1 MSVVMKKVKRKK
13 RVMTEEQRQKKRE
26 CDRKYFA
33 RPEIKAK
40 RKKYNARPEVTAK
53 RKEYFAKN
61 KQKKREYERKY
72 YARPGAKARKRERVR
87 KYCARPEAKA
97 RKREQQRRLM
107 RKRLENPML
116 GPKIREQM
124 RKYIASKQ
132 ALCCICLSVR
142 TGAGACKDCFAKV
155 QGGDHVSIEAFVRCA
170 LEHKFPGAEFCTK
183 TRLGG
188 VDWCVVRCYC
198 PPLASFVHTPF

>member
-1 MSVVMKKVKRKK
+1 M
-13 RVMTEEQRQKKRE
+13 
-26 CDRKYFA
+26 
-33 RPEIKAK
+33 KAK
-40 RKKYNARPEVTAK
+40 RKKYLAK
-53 RKEYFAKN
+53 YK
-61 KQKKREYERKY
+61 
-72 YARPGAKARKRERVR
+72 
-87 KYCARPEAKA
+87 ARPEAKA
-97 RKREQQRRLM
+97 REREREKKRRATSEYKARAREYHRKNM
-107 RKRLENPML
+107 RKRLQNPML

-142 TGAGACKDCFAKV
+142 TGAGACKDCFAKI

-170 LEHKFPGAEFCTK
+170 LEHKFPGAKFCTK

-198 PPLASFVHTPF
+198 PSPARFLNTSL

>member
-13 RVMTEEQRQKKRE
+13 RVMAEEERRQKKRE
-26 CDRKYFA
+26 RNRKYAA
-33 RPEIKAK
+33 RPDVK
-40 RKKYNARPEVTAK
+40 AK
-53 RKEYFAKN
+53 RKEYYREYN
-61 KQKKREYERKY
+61 KKRRAAPEY
-72 YARPGAKARKRERVR
+72 KARAREYHR
-87 KYCARPEAKA
+87 KN
-97 RKREQQRRLM
+97 M
-107 RKRLENPML
+107 RKRLQNPML

-132 ALCCICLSVR
+132 PLCCICLSVR
-142 TGAGACKDCFAKV
+142 TGAGACKDCFARV

-198 PPLASFVHTPF
+198 PFPASFVNTSF